1 LSLGADTL
9 NRVPPASQPQ
19 NHENQG
25 APPTLRILPPQGDFF
40 AKPARIYVD
49 REVPATGPET
59 EPQTDPHQESRPV
72 FDPNAEMH
80 LVIRENPAADGPD
93 QPSATLDS
101 ASIEEPA
108 LQDELEEQKRIKAIR
123 ELKLRNLSY
132 RNYNVSDPNNEYEQI
147 PAYIRRGSPERMAQP
162 PSAPEQLFSNIT
174 VKADPERDK
183 GYLSSLNSFLDGKK
197 PD

>member
-1 LSLGADTL
+1 
-9 NRVPPASQPQ
+9 
-19 NHENQG
+19 
-25 APPTLRILPPQGDFF
+25 
-40 AKPARIYVD
+40 
-49 REVPATGPET
+49 
-59 EPQTDPHQESRPV
+59 V

-93 QPSATLDS
+93 HPSAALDS

-147 PAYIRRGSPERMAQP
+147 PAYIRRGSPERTAQP

-174 VKADPERDK
+174 VNADPERDK